1 MKKSLLALV
10 VTAATL
16 STANAAN
23 IYDKDGTS
31 LKVDGR
37 VQALFLSGS
46 NGKAGVNDSTLQNSA
61 RFGIGGA
68 TKLSFV
74 TLSGYSQWD
83 MADGSSK
90 KGDTISG
97 RDQFVQADF
106 GSFGALKAGRYK
118 GAATYVSGLT
128 DVYDD
133 FGCNAQSANDERN
146 SGRLEYSFSNSGFDL
161 KLGGLFSN
169 DDYKLENGFSKHK
182 KVDVEGGATIAAGY
196 TIDSLPVI
204 DSLTIRAAYEMIK
217 GQNDKA
223 AGTLD
228 YINDLDKVNSA
239 LVGVAV
245 GNAQSG
251 FYSALMYNTRDF
263 ELKKIG
269 SNQDKDLKTCGLEFA
284 VGYAFDCGVNFKT
297 GYNVISYEQDGT
309 GDKYG
314 NDKLDYTLKSIPVY
328 LNYKINPNFNVWA
341 EARFDVTNEKDMKG
355 LNAYKV
361 NAPYLK
367 DKNYAEIGARY
378 SF

>member
-10 VTAATL
+10 VAT
-16 STANAAN
+16 SVTTVNAAN
-23 IYDKDGTS
+23 IYDKDGSS

-37 VQALFLSGS
+37 VQALVLSGS

-90 KGDTISG
+90 KGDSISA
-97 RDQFVQADF
+97 RDQFIQADF
-106 GSFGALKAGRYK
+106 GTFGALKAGRYK
-118 GAATYVSGLT
+118 GAAIYVSGLT

-133 FGCNAQSANDERN
+133 FCCNAQSGNDERN
-146 SGRLEYSFSNSGFDL
+146 SGRLEYSLSNSGFDL

-182 KVDVEGGATIAAGY
+182 KVDVEGGVTIAAGY
-196 TIDSLPVI
+196 TIDSIPVI

-217 GQNDKA
+217 GQNDKV
-223 AGTLD
+223 AGSLD
-228 YINDLDKVNSA
+228 YINDFDKVNTT
-239 LVGVAV
+239 LVGIAL
-245 GNAQSG
+245 GDDSSG
-251 FYSALMYNTRDF
+251 FYSALMYNARDF
-263 ELKKIG
+263 KFKTID
-269 SNQDKDLKTCGLEFA
+269 SYRNKDLKTKGLEFA
-284 VGYAFDCGVNFKT
+284 IGYAFDCGVNFKT
-297 GYNVISYEQDGT
+297 GYNIISYKQDGT
-309 GDKYG
+309 GDLNG
-314 NDKLDYTLKSIPVY
+314 NNKLDYTLKSIPVY
-328 LNYKINPNFNVWA
+328 LNYKINSNFNVWA

-361 NAPYLK
+361 NAPYSK